1 MYRIVREMNA
11 EGEFKYNIYGV
22 LTDYDLSSWT
32 ASLKTDYTKTSQQR
46 TGTPPYMAYEL
57 LSGTSDT
64 HLYRH
69 DVESL
74 FYIMLIM
81 CGRHVIGRTNG
92 ASEGAEQRV
101 VMREGILPY
110 QNWFNQ
116 QDYDVLASL
125 KVALFSG
132 VVAIK
137 LSPTFEDFR
146 TWLKELRYCF
156 SDGFDAKSAYEK
168 RKERAGSSAGQFAP
182 FDDET
187 LGGHVDYSSFIKPAY
202 HLGGELQGLI
212 VRYDPTSSPIS
223 TGAD

>member
-1 MYRIVREMNA
+1 MNA
-11 EGEFKYNIYGV
+11 EGGIEYNIYGV

-46 TGTPPYMAYEL
+46 TGTPPYMAHEL
-57 LSGTSDT
+57 LRGTSDI

-74 FYIMLIM
+74 FYIMLTM
-81 CGRHVIGRTNG
+81 CGRHTIGRTNG
-92 ASEGAEQRV
+92 IGEGAKWRV
-101 VMREGILPY
+101 MMREGRLPY
-110 QNWFNQ
+110 EDWYNEPSFSK
-116 QDYDVLASL
+116 LGSL
-125 KVALFSG
+125 KVAFFSG
-132 VVAIK
+132 VVVLK